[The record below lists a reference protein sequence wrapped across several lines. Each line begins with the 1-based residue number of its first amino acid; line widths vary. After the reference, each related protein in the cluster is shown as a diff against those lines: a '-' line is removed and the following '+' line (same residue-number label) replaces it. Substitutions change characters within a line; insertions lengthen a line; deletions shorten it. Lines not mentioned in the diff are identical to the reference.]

1 MRHIYYVFLSCG
13 GTSCAS
19 LRWLNATGWL
29 RPYCPIFQR
38 PLHKI
43 NQFENMIW
51 SHMNHYILYLEAP
64 LHLWLGGS
72 NLAPACGGQ
81 VLSGMYLSCANFSGQ
96 IKEKGWRRGLKS
108 EGQKLGQSRA
118 TLPTEVEHAQPQKSL
133 WHPILVKNEEKSWNG
148 QVQSTKMCGQWKRIE
163 HDECKEK
170 WTKICGWKKWT
181 WLLLICLKIKKWES
195 WVKLGKSWVQS

>member
-1 MRHIYYVFLSCG
+1 MEG
-13 GTSCAS
+13 PGAS
-19 LRWLNATGWL
+19 LRWLYATGWL
-29 RPYCPIFQR
+29 RPYYPIFQR
-38 PLHKI
+38 RLQKS
-43 NQFENMIW
+43 NQFGNMIW
-51 SHMNHYILYLEAP
+51 SRINHYILHLEAP
-64 LHLWLGGS
+64 LHLWQRDFLRLGGS

-81 VLSGMYLSCANFSGQ
+81 VLSGMCLSCANFSGQ

-108 EGQKLGQSRA
+108 ERQKLGQSRA

-163 HDECKEK
+163 HDECEEK
-170 WTKICGWKKWT
+170 WIKICGWKKWT

-195 WVKLGKSWVQS
+195 WVKLGKS